1 MHTKKRIGVFTPIKA
16 TFASNAIVRELLPE
30 RTVEE
35 LYGLLDVNSGIE
47 YYKDLDPHKSV
58 IENGKVYCGDICVSD
73 LDLFF
78 WYYLPDYDPTS
89 FEFQVLETVSRRT
102 KVSPNPQGLVRS
114 MDKFTAHSALKN
126 AGLPTPDFAL
136 FPATDTA
143 YAKKLFKKW
152 GTLLLKPR
160 LGKFGHGI
168 LKIDSEGM
176 LRDAI
181 AYAASSHPDPL
192 QIFVERFEEND
203 IDRWISATNIGGQ
216 TLFGYRKKST
226 KFVDG
231 WKVYD
236 EEFKGGE
243 AFYVDPSPVEN
254 IASAAAKALGADIVG
269 FDCIYVTSRKE
280 YLIVDENTFPGIY
293 EDCFEQ
299 AGKGSLAE
307 NFYRIITESLKVA

>member
-1 MHTKKRIGVFTPIKA
+1 MHSKKRIGVFTPIKA
-16 TFASNAIVRELLPE
+16 MSAQNAIVSELLSE
-30 RTVEE
+30 REVAEF
-35 LYGLLDVNSGIE
+35 YGLLDADSDIV
-47 YYKDLDPHKSV
+47 YYKDLDPRKAV

-78 WYYLPDYDPTS
+78 WYYLPDYDSTS
-89 FEFQVLETVSRRT
+89 FEFQVLETMSRWT
-102 KVSPNPQGLVRS
+102 KVAPNPRGLVRS
-114 MDKFTAHSALKN
+114 MDKFTAHSVLRN

-136 FPATDTA
+136 FPATDTV
-143 YAKKLFKKW
+143 YAKKLFNEW

-168 LKIDSEGM
+168 LKVDSEGM

-181 AYAASSHPDPL
+181 SYAASSHSGPT

-203 IDRWISATNIGGQ
+203 VDYWISATTIGGR
-216 TLFGYRKKST
+216 TVFGYRKKPS

-236 EEFKGGE
+236 EQFKGGD
-243 AFYVDPSPVEN
+243 AFYVDPSPVEG
-254 IASAAAKALGADIVG
+254 IASAAAKALGADMVG
-269 FDCIYVTSRKE
+269 FDCIYVTGQKK

-299 AGKGSLAE
+299 AGKGTLAE
-307 NFYRIITESLKVA
+307 NFYRVITECLK